1 MRRSWVLWLFGSLAV
16 VVGLAYAVAFLI
28 DEPLRQHM
36 ERNINTR
43 LTGYT
48 VRIGKLDLHPLDFS
62 LDLKDLTIV
71 QNAHPRPPVAR
82 IHGLSASVQWRALL
96 DGRLVG
102 DMVLDHPT
110 VIINLRQAKA
120 EIADKVPL
128 SQRGWQRALEAIY
141 PLKINEFRVVEG
153 DVTYVDQ
160 GPFRPLYI
168 RRLNLRADNIR
179 NIRSPDR
186 TYPSDLHLEG
196 VVFDTGRLA
205 VDGRADF
212 LAEPHPGV
220 RANVELEEIELDYFK
235 PITNRYNV
243 SVNRGTLSAR
253 GRFEYAPSYKEVR
266 LRKAV
271 VEGIQVAYV
280 HKVETAAAEA
290 ETAKQV
296 ARAARQVSNDPGIR
310 LRVDQLDIVNSTF
323 TFENRAK
330 APAYRVFLTE
340 ADMTLTNLSNQGAEG
355 TAIAKVK
362 GRFMGTGRTAANV
375 AFRPEQR
382 GPDLDL
388 NLRIENAEM
397 PAMNDLLRAFGDF
410 DVVRGKF
417 SLYSELSIRNG
428 FVNGYLKPL
437 FKDMEV
443 YDSDQDRDKPLS
455 RKMYEALIGG
465 LAKLLKNRQRGE
477 VATKAVISGPTDSP
491 EVSTWEVVRRLIQN
505 AFFKAILP
513 GFESEDHRPAG
524 SPEANP
530 PPRNTTSSGR

>member
-36 ERNINTR
+36 ERNINAR

-62 LDLKDLTIV
+62 LDLKDLTIA
-71 QNAHPRPPVAR
+71 QNAQPRPPVAR

-102 DMVLDHPT
+102 DMVLDRPT
-110 VIINLRQAKA
+110 VVINLRQAKA

-128 SQRGWQRALEAIY
+128 SQHGWQRALEAIY
-141 PLKINEFRVVEG
+141 PLKINEFRMVEG

-186 TYPSDLHLEG
+186 IYPSDLHLEG
-196 VVFDTGRLA
+196 VVFDTGRLV
-205 VDGRADF
+205 VDGHADF

-243 SVNRGTLSAR
+243 SVNRGALSAA

-271 VEGIQVAYV
+271 VEGIQVDYV

-296 ARAARQVSNDPGIR
+296 ARAARKVSNDPGIR

-330 APAYRVFLTE
+330 DPAYRVFLTE

-382 GPDLDL
+382 GPDFDL

-397 PAMNDLLRAFGDF
+397 PAMNDLLRAYGDF
-410 DVVRGKF
+410 DVVGGKF

-428 FVNGYLKPL
+428 FASGYLKPL
-437 FKDMEV
+437 FKDVEV

-491 EVSTWEVVRRLIQN
+491 EVSTWEVVLRLIQN

-513 GFESEDHRPAG
+513 GFESGDHRPAG
-524 SPEANP
+524 SPQANP
-530 PPRNTTSSGR
+530 PPRNTTSSWR

>member
-43 LTGYT
+43 LAGYT

-82 IHGLSASVQWRALL
+82 IPGLSASVQWRALL

-102 DMVLDHPT
+102 DMVLDRPT

-153 DVTYVDQ
+153 DVTYVDR
-160 GPFRPLYI
+160 GPFRPLHI

-196 VVFDTGRLA
+196 VVFDTGRLV
-205 VDGRADF
+205 VDGHADF

-243 SVNRGTLSAR
+243 SVNRGALSAA

-271 VEGIQVAYV
+271 AEGIQVDYV

-296 ARAARQVSNDPGIR
+296 ARAAHKVSNDPGIR

-330 APAYRVFLTE
+330 DPAYRVFLTE

-375 AFRPEQR
+375 AFRPEKR
-382 GPDLDL
+382 GPDFDL

-397 PAMNDLLRAFGDF
+397 PAMNDLLRAYGDF
-410 DVVRGKF
+410 DVVGGKF

-428 FVNGYLKPL
+428 FANGYLKPL
-437 FKDMEV
+437 FKDVEV

-491 EVSTWEVVRRLIQN
+491 EVSTWEVALRLIQN

-513 GFESEDHRPAG
+513 GFESADHRPAG
-524 SPEANP
+524 SPQANP
-530 PPRNTTSSGR
+530 PPRNTTSSWR